1 MLLSEKLL
9 QYVWLHRAFNTHD
22 LRTTKGE
29 SITIIS
35 PGTWNRNAGPDF
47 LDARI
52 QVENTL
58 LAGNIELHL
67 KASDWIK
74 HGHDNNNHYK
84 NLILHV
90 VHESDLNE
98 EDLLPH
104 YVPAVELQ
112 GRIPGILLERYT
124 NLMQHDGNI
133 LCAGQL
139 NMVDDLTWLSW
150 KDRLLVERWQQKTT
164 LFSQWMDEN
173 QNNWEE
179 TFYKALARNFGVPVN
194 GDAFESLSTSLPLKI
209 VTLHKHN
216 IMQTEALLFGQAG
229 MLTEKFREEYP
240 QKLQQ
245 EYQFLQK
252 KYQLTPVKPHLW
264 KWMRMRP
271 SAFPSIRIAQ
281 FAALIHQSSHLFSK
295 ILETSEVK
303 SIYQMFD
310 VSAPDYWDNHYHFI
324 KHNEKAKEGQTTPKR
339 KKNLGKNM
347 VENILINTICPI
359 LAMYD
364 RFQLNGNYL
373 DRAFQWMRT
382 LPCENNRYTRE
393 WEKINIPNSSAWDSQ
408 ALLHLTKNYCMGKR
422 CLDCSVGNK
431 ILRNKKE

>member
-9 QYVWLHRAFNTHD
+9 QYVWLHRVFNTHD
-22 LRTTKGE
+22 LQTTKGE
-29 SITIIS
+29 PLRILS
-35 PGTWNRNAGPDF
+35 PGTWNNNAGPDF

-52 QVENTL
+52 QVGNTL
-58 LAGNIELHL
+58 LAGNVELHL

-74 HGHDNNNHYK
+74 HRHDTNMHYK

-90 VHESDLNE
+90 VHESDLGE
-98 EDLLPH
+98 DDLLPP

-112 GRIPGILLERYT
+112 GRIPRLLLERYA

-139 NMVDDLTWLSW
+139 NPVDDLTWLSW
-150 KDRLLVERWQQKTT
+150 KDRLLVERWQQKTA
-164 LFSQWMDEN
+164 LFAQWMDGN
-173 QNNWEE
+173 QNNWDE

-194 GDAFESLSTSLPLKI
+194 GDAFEALAASLPLK
-209 VTLHKHN
+209 VVMLHKHN
-216 IMQTEALLFGQAG
+216 LLQTEALLFGQAG
-229 MLTEKFREEYP
+229 MLNERFGDKYP

-271 SAFPSIRIAQ
+271 SAFPTIRIAQ
-281 FAALIHQSSHLFSK
+281 FAALIHQSLHLFSK
-295 ILETSEVK
+295 ILGTAEVK

-310 VSAPDYWDNHYHFI
+310 VSASPSWDHHYRFI
-324 KHNEKAKEGQTTPKR
+324 KRNEISKDDKTTPGKG
-339 KKNLGKNM
+339 KNLGKNM
-347 VENILINTICPI
+347 IENILINTICPM

-364 RFQLNGNYL
+364 RFQLHGNYL

-382 LPCENNRYTRE
+382 LPAENNRYTRE
-393 WEKINIPNSSAWDSQ
+393 WEEINIPNTSAWDSQ
-408 ALLHLTKNYCMGKR
+408 ALLHLTKNYCMEKR
-422 CLDCSVGNK
+422 CLSCSVGNK
-431 ILRNKKE
+431 ILRDKKE